1 MDSSTNFTQ
10 KYYFHLTFFLVE
22 FLTWEGRLNL
32 CSDLTLTLIPG
43 ALCDAPSKIMVKVH
57 KTLSLML
64 PDVVLI
70 SVL

>member
-1 MDSSTNFTQ
+1 MDSSTNFAQ
-10 KYYFHLTFFLVE
+10 KYYFHLTLFLVE

-57 KTLSLML
+57 KTLSLTL